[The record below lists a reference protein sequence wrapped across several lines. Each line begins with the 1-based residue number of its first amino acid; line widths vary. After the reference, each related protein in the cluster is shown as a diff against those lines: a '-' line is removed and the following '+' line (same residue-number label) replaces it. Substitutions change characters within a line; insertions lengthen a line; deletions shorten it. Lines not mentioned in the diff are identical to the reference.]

1 MKVASNSRD
10 ARCNQ
15 RVGWTM
21 HACKF
26 QGWRRKE
33 KDNDFPSPLARKR
46 LLLPHARTCDVP
58 RRCHRPYL
66 CCIKIASDVHGSNV
80 LKVDC
85 PDYRYVCVLLM
96 YTPDRA
102 TTAKSGMEND
112 YNGATQRGD
121 QKLHR
126 CLTQRGI
133 FRAHEMH
140 STVLSFV

>member
-1 MKVASNSRD
+1 MRVAIRELVGLCMRVNFKDGGERKKSTTFLPLS
-10 ARCNQ
+10 AR
-15 RVGWTM
+15 R
-21 HACKF
+21 
-26 QGWRRKE
+26 
-33 KDNDFPSPLARKR
+33 R

-80 LKVDC
+80 LKVHC
-85 PDYRYVCVLLM
+85 PDYGHICVLLM
-96 YTPDRA
+96 YTTDRA
-102 TTAKSGMEND
+102 TIAKSGMEND

-133 FRAHEMH
+133 FRAYEMH
-140 STVLSFV
+140 STMLSFV